1 MISIV
6 NNLNYLTDMKRA
18 LLYTS
23 FAIALAFLFVSCE
36 KESNSYTE
44 DGVSKNSQ
52 FELIAKPLETKTA
65 NDGMDTKWVAEDAI
79 NVFHAKSGT
88 TSYVSDGKYTIS
100 ETNLTTNTFTGT
112 VSDETFDEEAS
123 YDWYMFYPYTSQI
136 VTPAN
141 DSKGYVIVGSDSKSS
156 FTQTQQGN
164 NSKTHIAGSNYPLF
178 GKIAGVAG
186 NTTPKVSV
194 KQACAFIE
202 FNVKNESGSDLVVS
216 DIEFTATEDIVGTY
230 YINYSNPDKVKYTSS
245 GDKYVSK
252 TAILSVGNGTAISNG
267 SSATFYIGIKPFTA
281 SEGKLIVSVN
291 GLEKTIN
298 ISSSTS
304 FSAGKIKKI
313 NYSFDN
319 ASRIIAED
327 INDIAV
333 AGGSFTAE
341 YQLENIEKD
350 DVVAVP
356 DGIVV
361 TKAAAN
367 NGTVTFSVAPN
378 YTISAKTGKITLSS
392 ASTGASKVI
401 SVGQL
406 KSSGLKVSENTI
418 VIPADATTATFTV
431 TTADFGWNADVTTLE
446 GMNLS
451 INPTSGSASADAQ
464 TVTITSTT
472 AATNEAQ
479 DLGTILIYRNGNT
492 ADSGK
497 KTVTVK
503 KAAVAVA
510 GLYTLNGTITGGTS
524 GYATESEITQ
534 DGVSWMVMGNTTM
547 SPWRIGGKGAAVR
560 TVYSSTSIKF
570 DVAKIEIEHGT
581 CNLSVNS
588 MTVIVAS
595 DKTFEN
601 VVSTLAPTFIAN
613 GTVTIER
620 PTDVEWN
627 NCFYKIIYDVT
638 ASDSSNQFI
647 QFKGA
652 TFTK

>member
-1 MISIV
+1 
-6 NNLNYLTDMKRA
+6 
-18 LLYTS
+18 
-23 FAIALAFLFVSCE
+23 
-36 KESNSYTE
+36 
-44 DGVSKNSQ
+44 
-52 FELIAKPLETKTA
+52 
-65 NDGMDTKWVAEDAI
+65 
-79 NVFHAKSGT
+79 
-88 TSYVSDGKYTIS
+88 
-100 ETNLTTNTFTGT
+100 
-112 VSDETFDEEAS
+112 
-123 YDWYMFYPYTSQI
+123 
-136 VTPAN
+136 
-141 DSKGYVIVGSDSKSS
+141 
-156 FTQTQQGN
+156 
-164 NSKTHIAGSNYPLF
+164 
-178 GKIAGVAG
+178 
-186 NTTPKVSV
+186 
-194 KQACAFIE
+194 
-202 FNVKNESGSDLVVS
+202 
-216 DIEFTATEDIVGTY
+216 
-230 YINYSNPDKVKYTSS
+230 
-245 GDKYVSK
+245 
-252 TAILSVGNGTAISNG
+252 
-267 SSATFYIGIKPFTA
+267 
-281 SEGKLIVSVN
+281 
-291 GLEKTIN
+291 
-298 ISSSTS
+298 
-304 FSAGKIKKI
+304 
-313 NYSFDN
+313 
-319 ASRIIAED
+319 
-327 INDIAV
+327 
-333 AGGSFTAE
+333 
-341 YQLENIEKD
+341 
-350 DVVAVP
+350 
-356 DGIVV
+356 
-361 TKAAAN
+361 
-367 NGTVTFSVAPN
+367 
-378 YTISAKTGKITLSS
+378 
-392 ASTGASKVI
+392 
-401 SVGQL
+401 
-406 KSSGLKVSENTI
+406 
-418 VIPADATTATFTV
+418 FTV

-451 INPTSGSASADAQ
+451 IDPTSGSASADAQ